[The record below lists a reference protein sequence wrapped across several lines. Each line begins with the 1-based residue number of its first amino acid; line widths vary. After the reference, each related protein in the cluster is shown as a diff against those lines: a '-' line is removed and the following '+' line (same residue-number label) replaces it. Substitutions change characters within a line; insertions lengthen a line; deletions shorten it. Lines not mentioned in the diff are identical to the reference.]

1 MKPNPPR
8 TPFSTPLSGSARERK
23 LRLVSIF
30 QWKKKR
36 PPLPLLCLC
45 LCAGLLCG
53 GLAACQSQPA
63 PKAGSAS
70 SEASSDTSSQSP
82 ERLILEA
89 LAPYAQGLEEDS
101 KTSISY
107 LLQEDEDRYFG
118 AGRYSSGERYSLV
131 IGLVNPDG
139 TVAGSPFETGAYGG
153 RPYLQTFWKDGQKYL
168 LYTAT
173 GMQTG
178 LSWGEAGLIR
188 MDADDFTWVWPVE
201 GDIRDKASSAYEEY
215 QNYWTGR
222 LPLMAPGGVEIFVD
236 SGYDVLRGEGPQ
248 WVPDHNEQFF
258 PSDYDT
264 LPIPV
269 PCQVR
274 VWLEDYTVQAEGNPW
289 EMDNAS
295 AAWQITSLKADDQVY
310 PGQSDTEQAYTLE
323 AQAENGSGETLTAI
337 LLFDQEEG
345 KVTRDVEVIW
355 GSDNTQEAAPL
366 TLDDAFAPHAP
377 LTHQEAPAMLENLTL
392 EDFPTQPIDLLDWAN
407 WEGWEN
413 LVYLLR
419 EDKATDTALYGVV
432 EEADPDGKVPS
443 APMGLILRHG
453 SHWRFHPLDWSGS
466 QWEGVAPELFVGD
479 FNGDGRLEAAL
490 SILVGHGTGFSTYS
504 LTLFDLNTLE
514 RSDLDGSTL
523 SLTVVYDPGTCRA
536 LLDTGKQQA
545 VVNLRDYTIQYGA
558 FTGTGSGICSYTL
571 EDGVLWGSYSL
582 YFTFEDLPPTLAY
595 LVDVRAPV
603 VCVEGQWQLGEGNFL
618 RQNCYNW
625 ENGLESIQ
633 WTGEAADTHI
643 ARSQEELLAA
653 S

>member
-1 MKPNPPR
+1 MKSHPPR

-45 LCAGLLCG
+45 LAAGLLCG
-53 GLAACQSQPA
+53 ALASCQSQPA
-63 PKAGSAS
+63 PQTGSAS
-70 SEASSDTSSQSP
+70 SESSSDTSAQSP
-82 ERLILEA
+82 ESLILEA
-89 LAPYAQGLEEDS
+89 LAPYAQGLEETS

-139 TVAGSPFETGAYGG
+139 TVLGSPFETGAYGG

-188 MDADDFTWVWPVE
+188 LEEDDFTWVWPVE
-201 GDIRDKASSAYEEY
+201 GDIRDKQSAAYAEY
-215 QNYWTGR
+215 QDYWTDH
-222 LPLMAPGGVEIFVD
+222 LPLMAPGGVEIFAD
-236 SGYDVLRGEGPQ
+236 SGASVLQGEGPQ

-258 PSDYDT
+258 PSDYDA

-269 PCQVR
+269 PYQVR
-274 VWLEDYTVQAEGNPW
+274 VWLENYTAQPQGNPW
-289 EMDNAS
+289 NMELAS
-295 AAWQITSLKADDQVY
+295 AAWQITSLKAEESRY
-310 PGQSDTEQAYTLE
+310 PGQKDTEQAYTLE
-323 AQAENGSGETLTAI
+323 AQAENGSGETLTAV

-345 KVTRDVEVIW
+345 KVTRDVEVTW
-355 GSDNTQEAAPL
+355 GSDSIQEADPL
-366 TLDDAFAPHAP
+366 TLDDAFAPSAP
-377 LTHQEAPAMLENLTL
+377 LTHQQAPARLEQLTW
-392 EDFPTQPIDLLDWAN
+392 EDFPTQPVDLLDWAN
-407 WEGWEN
+407 WEGWED

-432 EEADPDGKVPS
+432 EGASPGSKVPN
-443 APMGLILRHG
+443 APIGILLRHG
-453 SHWRFHPLDWSGS
+453 SNWRFHPLDWSGN

-479 FNGDGRLEAAL
+479 FNGDGRSEAAL
-490 SILVGHGTGFSTYS
+490 SILAGHGTGVSTYS
-504 LTLFDLNTLE
+504 LTLFDQDTLE
-514 RSDLDGSTL
+514 RSDLDCSAL
-523 SLTVVYDPGTCRA
+523 SFTVVYDPGTCRA
-536 LLDTGKQQA
+536 MLDTGKQQA
-545 VVNLRDYTIQYGA
+545 VLNLRDYTDRYGA
-558 FTGTGSGICSYTL
+558 FTGVGSATCSYAL

-582 YFTFEDLPPTLAY
+582 YVTFEDLPPTLAY

-603 VCVEGQWQLGEGNFL
+603 VCVDGQWQLGEGDFL
-618 RQNCYNW
+618 RQNPEYW
-625 ENGLESIQ
+625 GTGLESIQ
-633 WTGEAADTHI
+633 WTDASGTTQT
-643 ARSQEELLAA
+643 ARSQAELPAA